1 MSVVSF
7 YIRLQR
13 VSGGRKSWERNGD
26 GDGSEGRWKWF
37 RKIDHSTN
45 TAAPQR
51 SRGLYFRSG
60 PSSKFV
66 FCVTFVVLFSWL
78 RLCFFQF
85 RHQTEASK
93 QTNKKEKHSRNETK
107 ISTLK
112 EDEEKKVDFALFESH
127 ARSHCV
133 CFLFYF
139 LNQNLLDKIFT
150 TKSISHLLR
159 LYEFFFSF
167 FCLLLSFV
175 GFIFLSCCV
184 HTPTTLWM
192 KVA

>member
-1 MSVVSF
+1 MV
-7 YIRLQR
+7 
-13 VSGGRKSWERNGD
+13 GGRVGRGTETVTR
-26 GDGSEGRWKWF
+26 SEGRWKWF

-127 ARSHCV
+127 ALTVCV
-133 CFLFYF
+133 FSFIFWIKTFSIKYSQRKAFRTYF
-139 LNQNLLDKIFT
+139 DF
-150 TKSISHLLR
+150 
-159 LYEFFFSF
+159 YEFFFSFF